1 MAEEYHLAAKTR
13 GSEKTKVVRAENKIP
28 AVIYGND
35 FKNLSIAVDGL
46 VFKKLFADAGE
57 SSLIDLKIDE
67 QPAVK
72 VLVHD
77 HQINPVDGSI
87 IHIDFYKVNM
97 KEKIKTAIPI
107 KEFGISPAILD
118 LEGTLVTNRDEVEVE
133 CLPADLIPEIEV
145 DLSVLKTFDDVIKVS
160 DLKVPAG
167 IEILDDPEEV
177 VFLVQPP
184 RSDEELAEL
193 EEEVKEDV
201 EAVEVEGEKPK
212 EGEEA
217 VEGEEAAEGEIKPI
231 ETPAEAPAEVPKGST
246 QDIGKKK
253 E

>member
-1 MAEEYHLAAKTR
+1 MVEEYELSATKRGNDKAKKIR
-13 GSEKTKVVRAENKIP
+13 KNKKIP
-28 AVIYGND
+28 AVIYGAD
-35 FKNLSIAVDGL
+35 FENLAIFVDEL
-46 VFKKLFADAGE
+46 EFNKVFEQAGE
-57 SSLIDLKIDE
+57 SSLINLNIEKAKTE
-67 QPAVK
+67 K

-77 HQINPVDGSI
+77 VQRDPIKLNV

-97 KEKIKTAIPI
+97 KEKIKTVIPVVGVG
-107 KEFGISPAILD
+107 ESPAVVD
-118 LEGTLVTNRDEVEVE
+118 LEGTLVTNKDEVEVE

-145 DLSVLKTFDDVIKVS
+145 DLSVLKTFDDTIHVS

-201 EAVEVEGEKPK
+201 DSIEIEGEKKK
-212 EGEEA
+212 EGEES
-217 VEGEEAAEGEIKPI
+217 EISEESENE
-231 ETPAEAPAEVPKGST
+231 S
-246 QDIGKKK
+246 
-253 E
+253 

>member
-1 MAEEYHLAAKTR
+1 MAEEYQLAAKTR
-13 GSEKTKVVRAENKIP
+13 GSEKTKAVRAENKIP
-28 AVIYGND
+28 AIIYGND

-107 KEFGISPAILD
+107 KEFGDSPAILD

-177 VFLVQPP
+177 VFLVQQP

-193 EEEVKEDV
+193 EEKPEEDV
-201 EAVEVEGEKPK
+201 ESVEVEGEKPK
-212 EGEEA
+212 EGEAPTSDESESGSRPESVGKA
-217 VEGEEAAEGEIKPI
+217 DDQSD
-231 ETPAEAPAEVPKGST
+231 ETPAEAPVEAPT
-246 QDIGKKK
+246 TGK
-253 E
+253 